1 MTRQQYSVPKSI
13 RTGPALES
21 EESSIVQPS
30 TNNKLILL
38 LKMEYLNSFA
48 FLFLKQTM
56 FLSPF
61 FPRGAPL
68 SSLSSIQA

>member
-1 MTRQQYSVPKSI
+1 MTRQQYSAPKSM

-21 EESSIVQPS
+21 EESNIVQTS

-48 FLFLKQTM
+48 FLFWKQTM
-56 FLSPF
+56 FLSSF
-61 FPRGAPL
+61 FPGLAHYPL
-68 SSLSSIQA
+68 WL